1 MPSRRTR
8 EGVLDR
14 RVKWRNASCWA
25 NRGTVIR
32 IWGSSL
38 GDLERTGQSGHARAF
53 RTLRGAVWGGQTCQG
68 ATRRRMSAVA
78 NYALRTHEG
87 ESQEQGAS
95 GAWLGRGAGLLLNLK
110 RTVRTRLV
118 RQCSTR
124 HPSRVF
130 ASRLVTGRYVP
141 TCTCPLRR
149 NVVVGRV
156 QCGKQISLTR

>member
-53 RTLRGAVWGGQTCQG
+53 R
-68 ATRRRMSAVA
+68 TRRRMSAVA

>member
-1 MPSRRTR
+1 MPSPHAR
-8 EGVLDR
+8 R
-14 RVKWRNASCWA
+14 RVRASCEMA
-25 NRGTVIR
+25 ERVVLGIGTVIR

-53 RTLRGAVWGGQTCQG
+53 RTLLGAVWGGQTCQG

-124 HPSRVF
+124 HRVF

-141 TCTCPLRR
+141 TSTCPLHR